1 MKKIR
6 SSKELRE
13 SMENLERVVNF
24 EGDNVDL
31 HAQIDVV
38 MADAYDEDLAA
49 KEHVAEVM
57 DNLTKDA
64 DSIVPNMPE
73 AKLPTENKYTTQLKL
88 DENLIDFKLTE
99 ARPRTAARDEND
111 SDKYLDYDM
120 LEFVTELL
128 SSGSKGITNIA
139 PIRPQ
144 VMRPNRHGVME
155 MQPIPTF
162 SPYGVEIIDKH
173 AVAELG
179 LSLFTSDIS
188 EMLKILPKNIKD
200 DIQSRAYTVKGFD
213 TSMHTVFDEICD
225 LYADQVKRLVDK
237 YNTKMLQEDPDY
249 QPITAYDVLGYAL
262 LNNLKTTGTPQIS
275 QLGNKVVIYAQD
287 LKTFDYV
294 KEGLK
299 HYFITTEEPRKKRN
313 ILSHWNYSMVI
324 DVPCDANGEP
334 MLLVDYLDEHGW
346 TFEDVFVPSIAKSF
360 ENAYKRM
367 DLEKKDMLKKKI
379 FDKYVAK
386 AFRDGTLDLEDVYA
400 DMCDELKENDIECDR
415 KLYKSFM
422 SNFEDDEYADEDDDI

>member
-24 EGDNVDL
+24 EDDNVDV
-31 HAQIDVV
+31 HAEIDVV
-38 MADAYDEDLAA
+38 MADAYDGDLAA

-57 DNLTKDA
+57 DNLTKDV
-64 DSIVPNMPE
+64 DDIVPGMPE
-73 AKLPTENKYTTQLKL
+73 AELPTENKYTTQLKL
-88 DENLIDFKLTE
+88 DENLTDFKLTE
-99 ARPRTAARDEND
+99 ENARDETD

-120 LEFVTELL
+120 LEFVYELL

-144 VMRPNRHGVME
+144 VMRPNHHGDME

-162 SPYGVEIIDKH
+162 SPYGAQIIDKH

-179 LSLFTSDIS
+179 LSLLTSDVS
-188 EMLKILPKNIKD
+188 EMLKILPKSIKD
-200 DIQSRAYTVKGFD
+200 DIQRRAYTVKGFD

-225 LYADQVKRLVDK
+225 LYSDQVNKLVDR
-237 YNTKMLQEDPDY
+237 YNTKMLREDPDY
-249 QPITAYDVLGYAL
+249 EPVTAYDVLGYAL
-262 LNNLKTTGTPQIS
+262 LNNLKVTGTPQIS
-275 QLGNKVVIYAQD
+275 EFGNKIVIYAQD
-287 LKTFDYV
+287 LKIFDYV

-299 HYFITTEEPRKKRN
+299 HYFITTEEPRKKGN
-313 ILSHWNYSMVI
+313 ILSHWNYSMVVN
-324 DVPCDANGEP
+324 VPCDANGNP
-334 MLLVDYLDEHGW
+334 LLLVDYLDEHGW
-346 TFEDVFVPSIAKSF
+346 TFEDVFIPSIAKSF
-360 ENAYKRM
+360 EHAHRRI
-367 DLEKKDMLKKKI
+367 DLEKKDMLKKNI

-400 DMCDELKENDIECDR
+400 EMCDELNENGIECNR

-422 SNFEDDEYADEDDDI
+422 SNFDDDEYADEDDDI